1 MPANLTPE
9 YREAEKRYRQAR
21 TVPEKIEALELM
33 LAVMP
38 HHKGTDHLRAE
49 LRSKIAKLTEEGQR
63 QHGGARAN
71 VYSVRKEGAGEVVL
85 LGPPNSGKSQL
96 LAVLTGAAPKVAS
109 YPFTTQVP
117 CPAMMPYE
125 NVQVQLVDLPPLAA
139 GGTPGW
145 VRPIVRQADL
155 LLLVVDLAADPLAD
169 LDVVQGELEAM
180 RVEPVASAPP
190 QPPDAWVVQ
199 KRALVV
205 ANKLDAP
212 GAADVYELV
221 EEACAGRLPCRAVSA
236 ATGAGLEALRRE
248 LFERLEVVRVYTR
261 APGQAVDRTRP
272 FVLHR
277 GETLEDLAEAIHK
290 DWRERLRYALVWGS
304 GKFQGQRVSRTY
316 APEDGDVVELVL
328 AD

>member
-21 TVPEKIEALELM
+21 TAPERVEALEHM

-49 LRSKIAKLTEEGQR
+49 LRTKIARLTEEGQR

-71 VYSVRKEGAGEVVL
+71 LFSVRKEGAGEVVL
-85 LGPPNSGKSQL
+85 LGPPNGGKSRL
-96 LAVLTGAAPKVAS
+96 LAALTGAEPKVAS
-109 YPFTTQVP
+109 YPFTTQQP
-117 CPAMMPYE
+117 FPAMMPYE
-125 NVQVQLVDLPPLAA
+125 NVHVQLVDLPPLVV
-139 GGTPGW
+139 GGTPAW
-145 VRPIVRQADL
+145 IRPIVRQADL
-155 LLLVVDLAADPLAD
+155 LLLVVDLGDDPLTD
-169 LDVVQGELEAM
+169 LEMCQAELEAM

-190 QPPDAWVVQ
+190 ASPDAWVVQ
-199 KRALVV
+199 KPALVV
-205 ANKLDAP
+205 ANKVDLA

-221 EEACAGRLPCRAVSA
+221 VEACGGRWPALAVSA
-236 ATGAGLEALRRE
+236 DRGDALEDLR
-248 LFERLEVVRVYTR
+248 LDVFHRLDVVRVYTR

-272 FVLHR
+272 FVLRR
-277 GETLEDLAEAIHK
+277 GETLDALAETIHK

-304 GKFQGQRVSRTY
+304 GKFQGQRVGRHY
-316 APEDGDVVELVL
+316 APADGDVVELVV